1 VRIAR
6 RIPHFTGSFGAVR
19 PRGAWLQWA
28 AVSVSEYSP
37 PLRTRDGTISR
48 RISTDLSD
56 LVHFRHLVW
65 YMAMS
70 SVAVENRG
78 TKLGRS
84 WWIIEPILLMCVY
97 TLLVKV
103 IFHQKIAHFPLV
115 VLASI
120 IAFEF
125 FARSVGRSM
134 TMLQTVQSSML
145 HVGFPRS
152 VIPLAVTLS
161 EAIRFVISVIA
172 FIGIA
177 MGFGIMPQAATALVI
192 PFMAIEILF
201 TVGAAYFF
209 AATGVFFRDLAKITE
224 YLFFILFQLG
234 CGMLPLA
241 TVVAGEWV
249 SLYSPQVRTIVL
261 FNPFTTFFE
270 GMRGP
275 LLYGRFPDIPFAV
288 VGGVAIGSVLLLIG
302 GYVYFLRREGSF
314 NKVVF

>member
-1 VRIAR
+1 
-6 RIPHFTGSFGAVR
+6 
-19 PRGAWLQWA
+19 
-28 AVSVSEYSP
+28 VSVAEHAP

-56 LVHFRHLVW
+56 LVHFRHLIW

-84 WWIIEPILLMCVY
+84 WWIIEPLLLMCVY

-103 IFHQKIAHFPLV
+103 IFHNPVPHFPLV

-125 FARSVGRSM
+125 FGRSVGRSM
-134 TMLQTVQSSML
+134 VMLQTVQSSML

-161 EAIRFVISVIA
+161 EAIRFVVSVIA
-172 FIGIA
+172 FIAIA
-177 MGFGIMPQAATALVI
+177 AAFGILPQPATALVV
-192 PFMAIEILF
+192 PFMVVEILF
-201 TVGAAYFF
+201 TVGASYFF
-209 AATGVFFRDLAKITE
+209 AASGVFFRDLGKITE

-234 CGMLPLA
+234 CGMFPLA
-241 TVVAGEWV
+241 IFVAGSWV
-249 SLYSPQVRTIVL
+249 PWVSPQVRSVVL

-270 GMRGP
+270 GLRAP
-275 LLYGRFPDIPFAV
+275 LLYGTTPNIPYAV
-288 VGGVAIGSVLLLIG
+288 MGGVAIFSVLLLVG